1 MLYHVVLLFVF
12 FVCCLLFVL
21 FIPTMCYIMFLFVV
35 FYQDLHMAIKE
46 HRSKELRLKDGLKYL
61 RQELDEAKERKK
73 ISMAQKDEYRKST
86 WC

>member
-1 MLYHVVLLFVF
+1 
-12 FVCCLLFVL
+12 
-21 FIPTMCYIMFLFVV
+21 
-35 FYQDLHMAIKE
+35 MAIKE